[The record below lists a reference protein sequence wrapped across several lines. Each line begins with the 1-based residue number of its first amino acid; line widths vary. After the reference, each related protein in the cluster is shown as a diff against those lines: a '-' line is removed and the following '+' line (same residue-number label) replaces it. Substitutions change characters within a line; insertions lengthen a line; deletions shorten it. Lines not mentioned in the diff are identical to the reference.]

1 MEFNK
6 KRFREL
12 VKYSQKLKQEGK
24 HISDISE
31 SDWRELLGYSAKNSG
46 QLTLESLD
54 FYLDLIVQ
62 FLEGKISAGGLFLDY
77 LELEEWQE
85 QIYNTLESNL
95 IFLSPHPEEDSVG
108 ELFYNFY
115 WVLEQRGDE
124 RPLSFE
130 ALIKDESY
138 EEALA
143 TIINRETYNSIK
155 EIYLELQRIGKNY
168 RSDWQNSKDFS
179 KLVDQLNW
187 ETKDQY
193 FDLIEEFL
201 DESSNF
207 LEFKERYQSILKV
220 AKELESN
227 SIFLKPSYQALG
239 FSNFIQILI
248 QLFDSYQTDSKIS
261 PKVFKSWVQII
272 FLQMK
277 NHC

>member
-24 HISDISE
+24 HLFDISK
-31 SDWRELLGYSAKNSG
+31 SDWRELSSYSAKSCG
-46 QLTLESLD
+46 QFDLECLD

-77 LELEEWQE
+77 LELQERQE
-85 QIYNTLESNL
+85 QIYNTLKSNL
-95 IFLSPHPEEDSVG
+95 IFLSPHPEENSVG
-108 ELFYNFY
+108 ELFYDFY
-115 WVLEQRGDE
+115 WVLEQMGDE

-130 ALIKDESY
+130 ALIKNESY

-143 TIINRETYNSIK
+143 TIINLETYNSIK
-155 EIYLELQRIGKNY
+155 EIYLELQRIRKNY
-168 RSDWQNSKDFS
+168 RSEWQNSKDFS

-201 DESSNF
+201 DDSSNF

-248 QLFDSYQTDSKIS
+248 QLFDSYQTDSRIS
-261 PKVFKSWVQII
+261 PKVFKSWVRII
-272 FLQMK
+272 FSQMK